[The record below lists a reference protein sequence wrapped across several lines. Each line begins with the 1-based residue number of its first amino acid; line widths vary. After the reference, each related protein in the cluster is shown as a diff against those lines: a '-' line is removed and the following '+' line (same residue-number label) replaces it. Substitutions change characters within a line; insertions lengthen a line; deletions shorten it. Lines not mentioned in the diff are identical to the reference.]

1 MAHRCWPALQSRR
14 RALAA
19 ISCAV
24 VLLVAAI
31 AAVAQ
36 DLDWKTGKLGH
47 LAPYIGTYRYD
58 AVLDDPAVKSALR
71 TLADADTAHIV
82 ANLDVASPIAFVDGN
97 LVLHGNAPHRGG
109 LEESILLVT
118 IHDGTVRAALLHDR
132 KMKLFARDPEYAY
145 VPRAL
150 KDFLRP
156 RETEP
161 KRESLPADIEWV
173 HGPRK

>member
-1 MAHRCWPALQSRR
+1 MAHRCRPALQSRR
-14 RALAA
+14 HALAA
-19 ISCAV
+19 LSCAV

-58 AVLDDPAVKSALR
+58 AILDDPAVKSALR
-71 TLADADTAHIV
+71 TLAGADTAHIV
-82 ANLDVASPIAFVDGN
+82 ANLDVASPIAFVGGN
-97 LVLHGNAPHRGG
+97 LVLRGNAPHRGG
-109 LEESILLVT
+109 LDEAIVLVM
-118 IHDGTVRAALLHDR
+118 IYDGTVRAALLHDR
-132 KMKLFARDPEYAY
+132 QMKLFARDSEYAY
-145 VPRAL
+145 VPREL

-161 KRESLPADIEWV
+161 KRESLPPGVEWV
-173 HGPRK
+173 REPLK